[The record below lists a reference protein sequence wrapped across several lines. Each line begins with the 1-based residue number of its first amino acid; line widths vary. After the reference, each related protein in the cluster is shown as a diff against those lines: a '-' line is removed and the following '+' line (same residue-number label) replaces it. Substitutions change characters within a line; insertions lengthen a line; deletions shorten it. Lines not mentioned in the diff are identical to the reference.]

1 MNQEVRK
8 EIYREVEKTAR
19 YAWIRAIWWIFM
31 EEPWLERLSDEKYRQ
46 YAADAM
52 ECAGQVRWENYESTN
67 ARVEGAIRKLL
78 IRYDVPHEEWAA
90 SIWRVKNKFFLARIN
105 KSKNIAAK
113 ENADNVIL
121 PGEKDLDNCEM
132 ARIFAF
138 LPAQKDVARY
148 LIDLSVVYNYDHL
161 HMITWFSSQI
171 TLGTGKYS
179 RKRANRSARKTYNC
193 LLNPWS
199 LLWIVA
205 ALREDPEKVRAAAR
219 EMEDYKSFSAKC
231 GVVRRAIPFD
241 RIYELALQMKEWE
254 IRETGYSDT
263 VYLFSC

>member
-1 MNQEVRK
+1 
-8 EIYREVEKTAR
+8 
-19 YAWIRAIWWIFM
+19 M
-31 EEPWLERLSDEKYRQ
+31 EEPWLERLSDEQYRKY
-46 YAADAM
+46 AVDAM

-78 IRYDVPHEEWAA
+78 IRYDVPQEEWAA
-90 SIWRVKNKFFLARIN
+90 SIWRVKNKFVLSRIN
-105 KSKNIAAK
+105 KFERIAAK
-113 ENADNVIL
+113 ENAGNVIL

-138 LPAQKDVARY
+138 LPVQKDIAQY
-148 LIDLSVVYNYDHL
+148 LIDLEVVYKYDHL

-171 TLGTGKYS
+171 TLGSGKYS
-179 RKRANRSARKTYNC
+179 RRRPNRSARRTYNC

-199 LLWIVA
+199 LLWIA
-205 ALREDPEKVRAAAR
+205 AVLGEDPEKVRAAGR
-219 EMEDYKSFSAKC
+219 EMKDYESFSAKC

-241 RIYELALQMKEWE
+241 RIYELALKMKERE

-263 VYLFSC
+263 VQVLGY